1 LRRQQD
7 GEAVGENAY
16 STDDATTTPFRINF
30 PPPHTT
36 IAACR
41 RVVESFGKVITD
53 VFSDGARLLNVESLL
68 QDVTDDEIKFIREA
82 HAFGEMS
89 SSLFSHL
96 ANSITCEAEHAARL
110 HLSGFHT
117 QEMEMLLSTCN
128 QDRVS
133 VRFSW

>member
-1 LRRQQD
+1 MRRQQD
-7 GEAVGENAY
+7 DEAVRENAY
-16 STDDATTTPFRINF
+16 STDDATTSFRIHL

-41 RVVESFGKVITD
+41 RVVESFGRVITD

-96 ANSITCEAEHAARL
+96 VDSITCDAEHAARL

-117 QEMEMLLSTCN
+117 QEMEIVLSTCN
-128 QDRVS
+128 QDWVS
-133 VRFSW
+133 VCFAR

>member
-1 LRRQQD
+1 LQRQQD
-7 GEAVGENAY
+7 DGAVEENAY
-16 STDDATTTPFRINF
+16 STDDATTPCRINF

-41 RVVESFGKVITD
+41 RMVESFGRVID
-53 VFSDGARLLNVESLL
+53 DIFSDGARLWNVESLL
-68 QDVTDDEIKFIREA
+68 QNVTDAEIKFIREA

-96 ANSITCEAEHAARL
+96 VDSITCEAEHAARL

-117 QEMEMLLSTCN
+117 QEMEMLLSTCT

-133 VRFSW
+133 VCFAR